1 MTRAP
6 DPQSPG
12 AEAPTAANSANAR
25 NTAKVADVTDDR
37 MQRPVAP
44 HAVFIDDDDELR
56 RAAQQTLKLH
66 GISVEAHA
74 NARAALPA
82 LDRNFDGVVVT
93 DIRMPDI
100 DGLELFQRLR
110 AIEPDI
116 PVILITG
123 HGDIATAVQC
133 MREGAYDFLS
143 KPYPADRL
151 VAAISHAAEKRRLV
165 LENRRLREAAFTV
178 EADEVPF
185 IGTTPAMQ
193 RIKQTLRHI
202 ADADVD
208 VLVEGETGTG
218 KEVVATALHRLSRRR
233 HRALVAIN
241 CGALPESVIESELFG
256 HEPGAFTGAQKKRIG
271 RIEHASG
278 GTLFLD
284 EIESMPL
291 AVQVKLLR
299 VLESRQITPLGSNE
313 VRNLDLRVVAATK
326 EDLGSPAIRAKFR
339 EDLFYRLN
347 VVTIRLPPLRERRE
361 DIPLLFAH
369 YLGHAS
375 RRFQRDIPD
384 MPASIRQ
391 HLMTHDWPGNVR
403 ELAHFAERFVL
414 GVLNSSA
421 PEPVQPQG
429 GALSLPERMEQIE
442 AQIIRDALTAHRGDI
457 KATLDA
463 LGIPRKTFY
472 DKLQRHGIDRQDYV
486 GGSRS
491 PL

>member
-1 MTRAP
+1 MPR
-6 DPQSPG
+6 
-12 AEAPTAANSANAR
+12 
-25 NTAKVADVTDDR
+25 
-37 MQRPVAP
+37 
-44 HAVFIDDDDELR
+44 AVFIDDDDELL
-56 RAAQQTLKLH
+56 RANTQTLKLH
-66 GISVEAHA
+66 GIAVDAHA
-74 NARAALPA
+74 SARSALPT
-82 LDRNFDGVVVT
+82 LTRDFDGVVVS
-93 DIRMPDI
+93 DIRMPDM
-100 DGLELFQRLR
+100 DGLQLFQRLR
-110 AIEPDI
+110 DIDPDI

-133 MREGAYDFLS
+133 MRDGAYDFLA
-143 KPYPADRL
+143 KPYAADRL
-151 VAAISHAAEKRRLV
+151 ITAIMHAAEKRHLV
-165 LENRRLREAAFTV
+165 LENRRLREAAFAV
-178 EADEVPF
+178 QADEVPF

-347 VVTIRLPPLRERRE
+347 VVTIRIPPLRERRE

-375 RRFQRDIPD
+375 RRFQRDIPE
-384 MPASIRQ
+384 MPASIKQ

-403 ELAHFAERFVL
+403 ELAHFAERVVL
-414 GVLNSSA
+414 GVLNIPA
-421 PEPVQPQG
+421 PPTAVAQD
-429 GALSLPERMEQIE
+429 AASSLPERMERFE
-442 AQIIRDALTAHRGDI
+442 AQVIREALQAHQGDI
-457 KATLDA
+457 KATLES

-472 DKLQRHGIDRQDYV
+472 DKLQRHGIDRQQYTQQ
-486 GGSRS
+486 
-491 PL
+491 